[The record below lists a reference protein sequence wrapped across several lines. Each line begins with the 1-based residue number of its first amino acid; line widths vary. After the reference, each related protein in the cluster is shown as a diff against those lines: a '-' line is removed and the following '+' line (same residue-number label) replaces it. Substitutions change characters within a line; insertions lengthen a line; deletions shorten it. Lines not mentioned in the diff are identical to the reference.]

1 MARFYTVD
9 GPSGSGKTSAVRAV
23 VDRVPNLVRSVSQT
37 TRPARNGEVHG
48 RDYWFVSN
56 ADFFRRV
63 DAQGFLEHVFV
74 HGAWYGTGRPFTEGS
89 LVEGKDVISEV
100 NWGGIVQL
108 REHGIAVT
116 SISILPPSM
125 DELERRLRTR
135 GGLTDE
141 QIVHRMCNARI
152 EMAMST
158 LYDYVITNGVLAT
171 TIDTLASIV
180 TNNRLTP
187 HAS

>member
-1 MARFYTVD
+1 MARFFAID

-37 TRPARNGEVHG
+37 TRMPRPGEVHG
-48 RDYWFVSN
+48 NDYWFVSN
-56 ADFFRRV
+56 DDFFRRV
-63 DAQGFLEHVFV
+63 DAQGFLEHAFV
-74 HGAWYGTGRPFTEGS
+74 HNAWYGTGRPFTEGS
-89 LVEGKDVISEV
+89 LAEGKDVMSEV

-116 SISILPPSM
+116 SIYILPPSM

-141 QIVHRMCNARI
+141 QIANRMRNARI
-152 EMAMST
+152 EMATSA

-171 TIDTLASIV
+171 TVDTLASIV
-180 TNNRLTP
+180 TNSRLTR
-187 HAS
+187 HAP